1 MIYFSQTILTTNS
14 ELFIPATAIIHSSRQ
29 EEFTRNNIT
38 ISLPSIVYSF
48 LPMRPDT
55 ASSDSPATRVISPN
69 SWNQHVH
76 GLISELVKIRVF
88 LVPLNQTGSALCPY
102 ALPSSNTHT
111 ITQYSDVYF
120 KNKSWYLFVE
130 TPDTYAGTRG
140 DLPPVPNLPVDA
152 RSQRNTGRLGPAVR
166 HATQHRTIN

>member
-14 ELFIPATAIIHSSRQ
+14 ELFIPSTAIIHSSRQ
-29 EEFTRNNIT
+29 EEFTRNNVT
-38 ISLPSIVYSF
+38 TSLPAIVYSF
-48 LPMRPDT
+48 LPLRPDT
-55 ASSDSPATRVISPN
+55 ATSDSPATRVISPN

-76 GLISELVKIRVF
+76 GLIEDLIKIRVF
-88 LVPLNQTGSALCPY
+88 LVPLNQTGSAICPY

-130 TPDTYAGTRG
+130 TPDTYVGNRDRA
-140 DLPPVPNLPVDA
+140 LPPLPNSMDGA
-152 RSQRNTGRLGPAVR
+152 NRRNLARLGPAVR
-166 HATQHRTIN
+166 HETQHRTIN